1 MTRKTLGRTLV
12 GAALTV
18 VLSTLTLGPASA
30 APVIAWDGITPDGSY
45 AYGAVPTP
53 TCSASDDVDATIALT
68 CVVTGA
74 EANPAVGSH
83 TLTATVSDINGSV
96 VASETI
102 SYTVTSWYSVKG
114 FYSPVKMT
122 KVNTRK
128 AGSTVPLKF
137 KVYKDGA
144 KVTSNTVVASIMAQQ
159 YVCGD
164 AAMTPIGLP
173 VSVTTAKKGFTL
185 KYRYGAFHQNWKT
198 PKLAKPAKVKGK
210 KVVTTACYLVTATM
224 DDTSTLSAQ
233 FLLK

>member
-96 VASETI
+96 VTSETI
-102 SYTVTSWYSVKG
+102 SYTVTSWLHRQGLLLAGEDDQGEHAQGRIHRPAQVQG
-114 FYSPVKMT
+114 LQGRRQGDLEHRRRQHHGPAVRLRRRRDDPDRRPDLCDH
-122 KVNTRK
+122 RK
-128 AGSTVPLKF
+128 EGLHPEVPLRRIPPELE
-137 KVYKDGA
+137 D
-144 KVTSNTVVASIMAQQ
+144 AQ
-159 YVCGD
+159 
-164 AAMTPIGLP
+164 AAQ
-173 VSVTTAKKGFTL
+173 A
-185 KYRYGAFHQNWKT
+185 
-198 PKLAKPAKVKGK
+198 AKVKGK
-210 KVVTTACYLVTATM
+210 KVVATACYLVTATM